1 MATGLRVKIGKT
13 NYSAYASS
21 VTLNNMVQTGTSN
34 LGNAYYNKT
43 CSSSYSEWYK
53 NFWSNQEYVLA
64 KNVSTKLPD
73 RTIGVGDVVYEGSGG
88 SYNFSY
94 TVLGFSYYSGVVSA
108 GTGGTVKYKYVDTND
123 DSIVIN
129 TVASGKTKAF
139 TNIECES
146 ITLTATANTDY
157 LFSSW
162 SNGST
167 STSITVAPSDNF
179 NYVAYFTK
187 KPKLTVQ
194 AGANGTITTNPSGY
208 VSPNATYKA
217 VAVPNDGYRFDGWY
231 YGGQKMYDTA
241 TADLQVYS
249 SNITYTA
256 QFASKYHTV
265 TVGLAD
271 SSPEGSGTV
280 KMLVGGEE
288 VASGTSLIEDTEVQ
302 LVCTAGL
309 DYNFNQWLINN
320 VGAYTSSHTF
330 IVSSTDAST
339 ISCLAVLTEKT
350 TYSISVSKADSSR
363 GTIALSDK
371 EKSWDETNNAI
382 SATGHSGIKYT
393 VTATVTSAAS
403 ATGRELNKFSGFTKD
418 GNKLSYKE
426 VEAGLKYEATFTN
439 GNNLSNETLNDV
451 NIVAT
456 FAQKPMWHAELN
468 IPVSA
473 GGTAVIEPDPDST
486 SPNNRWLEGTITA
499 VATPAVGYYVNNFN
513 VFDLDYGS
521 NGHVIQPVKDNDGK
535 YRDSFTL
542 NYNARITVNFLKI
555 PCTVGVSVD
564 SLSVKANS
572 GTATVASTSQGG
584 ATDNMVYGDI
594 AIFKATPYEGYQFS
608 GWYDA
613 DGNPVADSTIVN
625 DGVST
630 TYRYTD
636 AEYRLA
642 LTSDTRLVARF
653 KALVTIGI
661 STTASSNGSISLD
674 GEDSSS
680 SFLTKWIEIGKTC
693 SIKAVP
699 QTSGTDFFGAWYDA
713 SDTEFTNPLDLS
725 DEETL
730 TVLNTISYVARFN
743 SSADALFLA
752 MCNYDN
758 DTEDADIT
766 LGQLRMITSGSSPV
780 EVTSCTEEQFLAAT
794 GLAVAPSGVAKYYTL
809 TGTFRVTIN
818 ASPLVGRGFSRWT
831 RLVVADGAIG
841 DEVQL
846 SNVATFST
854 VANRH
859 YVYRAWWG
867 DPKPARVILNYCNGN
882 NVTNGDLQ
890 ISGVAVADSSI
901 EDKKQTGEETSA
913 TYTQNDVVKIY
924 VDIKNGYLFDGWYY
938 DANHQ
943 QPVRDS
949 VIDGVTYK
957 HTDAEYHFVVG
968 SPITICAKFK
978 EDTNAL
984 YEWEGSSTNK
994 MTTWKSKV
1002 YVSPRPFDPSSC
1014 RVDADGYSSGEG
1026 KSLRLTIDMFSSPD
1040 TEATPTSTRQIL
1052 LSNQDMRRMPIRR
1065 PEKYLQVKV
1074 ESNNAVNKIVVGTSA
1089 GGVVA

>member
-1 MATGLRVKIGKT
+1 MAKGICLHNNT
-13 NYSAYASS
+13 NYAIYASS
-21 VTLNNMVQTGTSN
+21 VTLSTVADFAGK
-34 LGNAYYNKT
+34 YNKT
-43 CSSSYSEWYK
+43 CSAEYESWY
-53 NFWSNQEYVLA
+53 EYVWA
-64 KNVSTKLPD
+64 TNVGYSSANYANKYVPD
-73 RTIGVGDVVYEGSGG
+73 T
-88 SYNFSY
+88 
-94 TVLGFSYYSGVVSA
+94 TVSA
-108 GTGGTVKYKYVDTND
+108 GSTVYMGLQPGSLSETSVTSFTYYRF
-123 DSIVIN
+123 
-129 TVASGKTKAF
+129 TVAATVGGSVSGDSSVAAGQSETF
-139 TNIECES
+139 TRIGS
-146 ITLTATANTDY
+146 SSVKLTAKPATNYRFVKWSTGATSATAS
-157 LFSSW
+157 FSL
-162 SNGST
+162 
-167 STSITVAPSDNF
+167 SDNL
-179 NYVAYFTK
+179 VITAYFEK
-187 KPKLTVQ
+187 LPKLTVK
-194 AGANGTITTNPSGY
+194 ADANGSIKTDPSGY
-208 VSPNATYKA
+208 VSPNATYRA
-217 VAVPNDGYRFDGWY
+217 VAVPNDGYRFVGWY
-231 YGGQKMYDTA
+231 SSGQKMYDTA

-249 SNITYTA
+249 SDITYTA

-280 KMLVGGEE
+280 KMLVGDEE

-302 LVCTAGL
+302 IVCTAGL

-320 VGAYTSSHTF
+320 VGAYTASHTF
-330 IVSSTDAST
+330 IISSTDAST
-339 ISCLAVLTEKT
+339 ISCLAVLSEKN
-350 TYSISVSKADSSR
+350 TYGISVTKVDPSR
-363 GTIALSDK
+363 GTIALADK
-371 EKSWDETNNAI
+371 EKSWDETNNII
-382 SATGHSGIKYT
+382 SATGHSGVKYT
-393 VTATVTSAAS
+393 ITATVTSATS

-418 GNKLSYKE
+418 GNRLSYKE
-426 VEAGLKYEATFTN
+426 VEAGARYEATFTN
-439 GNNLSNETLNDV
+439 GNNLSNETLDDV
-451 NIVAT
+451 NIIAT
-456 FAQKPMWHAELN
+456 FAQKSMWHAELN

-473 GGTAVIEPDPDST
+473 GGTAIIEPNPDST

-513 VFDLDYGS
+513 VSDLDYGS
-521 NGHVIQPVKDNDGK
+521 NGHVVQPVKDNDGK

-555 PCTVGVSVD
+555 PCMVGVSVD
-564 SLSVKANS
+564 SLSIQANS

-584 ATDNMVYGDI
+584 ATDSMVYGDI

-608 GWYDA
+608 GWYDV
-613 DGNPVADSTIVN
+613 DGNPVADSIIVN

-630 TYRYTD
+630 TYCYTD

-642 LTSDTRLVARF
+642 LTADTRLVAKF

-661 STTASSNGSISLD
+661 STTASSHGSISLD
-674 GEDSSS
+674 GEVSSS
-680 SFLTKWIEIGKTC
+680 GPLTKWIEIGKTC
-693 SIKAVP
+693 SVRAVP

-743 SSADALFLA
+743 SSADVLFLA

-758 DTEDADIT
+758 DTEEADIT
-766 LGQLRMITSGSSPV
+766 LGQLRMMTSGSSSV
-780 EVTSCTEEQFLAAT
+780 EVTSCTEEQFLSAT
-794 GLAVAPSGVAKYYTL
+794 GLAVAPQGAVKYYTL

-831 RLVVADGAIG
+831 RLVVANGIMG

-867 DPKPARVILNYCNGN
+867 DPKPARVVLNYCNGN

-890 ISGVAVADSSI
+890 IAGVAVADASI
-901 EDKKQTGEETSA
+901 EDKEQTGEETSA

-924 VDIKNGYLFDGWYY
+924 VNIKNGYLFDGWYY
-938 DANHQ
+938 DVEHQ
-943 QPVRDS
+943 QPLRDS

-984 YEWEGSSTNK
+984 YEWEGSPTNK
-994 MTTWKSKV
+994 MITWKSKV

-1014 RVDADGYSSGEG
+1014 RVDADGYSSGDG

-1052 LSNQDMRRMPIRR
+1052 LANQDMRRMPIRR
-1065 PEKYLQVKV
+1065 PEKYFQVKV

-1089 GGVVA
+1089 GGVIA

>member
-1 MATGLRVKIGKT
+1 MAKGICLDNNT
-13 NYSAYASS
+13 NYAVYASS
-21 VTLNNMVQTGTSN
+21 VTLSTVADFVGK
-34 LGNAYYNKT
+34 YNKT
-43 CSSSYSEWYK
+43 CSAEYKTWYK
-53 NFWSNQEYVLA
+53 YVWATNVGYSNAAYANKYV
-64 KNVSTKLPD
+64 SDT
-73 RTIGVGDVVYEGSGG
+73 T
-88 SYNFSY
+88 
-94 TVLGFSYYSGVVSA
+94 VSA
-108 GTGGTVKYKYVDTND
+108 GSTVCCGLQPGSLSESDVTSFTYYKF
-123 DSIVIN
+123 
-129 TVASGKTKAF
+129 TVAATVGGSVSGSDISVAAGKSETF
-139 TNIECES
+139 TWIGS
-146 ITLTATANTDY
+146 GSAKLTAKPATNYRFVKWSTGVTSETA
-157 LFSSW
+157 
-162 SNGST
+162 
-167 STSITVAPSDNF
+167 SISLSDNL
-179 NYVAYFTK
+179 VITAYFEK
-187 KPKLTVQ
+187 LPKLTVK
-194 AGANGTITTNPSGY
+194 ADANGSVKTDPSGY
-208 VSPNATYKA
+208 VSPNTAYRA
-217 VAVPNDGYRFDGWY
+217 VAVPNDGYRFVGWY
-231 YGGQKMYDTA
+231 SGGQKMYDTA

-249 SNITYTA
+249 SDITYTA
-256 QFASKYHTV
+256 QFASKYHAV
-265 TVGLAD
+265 IVGLSD

-280 KMLVGGEE
+280 RMLVDGEE

-302 LVCTAGL
+302 IVCTAGL
-309 DYNFNQWLINN
+309 DYNFSQWLINN

-339 ISCLAVLTEKT
+339 ISCLAVLAEKN
-350 TYSISVSKADSSR
+350 TYGISVTKVDSSR
-363 GTIALSDK
+363 GTIALADK

-382 SATGHSGIKYT
+382 SATGHSGVKYT
-393 VTATVTSAAS
+393 VTATVTSATS
-403 ATGRELNKFSGFTKD
+403 ATGRELNKFSGFTK
-418 GNKLSYKE
+418 GENRLSYKE
-426 VEAGLKYEATFTN
+426 VEEGVKYEATFTN
-439 GNNLSNETLNDV
+439 GNNLPNETLDDV

-473 GGTAVIEPDPDST
+473 GGTAVIEPAPDST

-499 VATPAVGYYVNNFN
+499 VATPVVGYYVNNFN
-513 VFDLDYGS
+513 VSDLDYGS
-521 NGHVIQPVKDNDGK
+521 NGHVVQPVKDNDGK

-555 PCTVGVSVD
+555 PCSVGVSVD
-564 SLSVKANS
+564 SLSVQA
-572 GTATVASTSQGG
+572 GAGAATVESTSQGG
-584 ATDNMVYGDI
+584 ATDSMVYGDI
-594 AIFKATPYEGYQFS
+594 AIFKATPYDGYQFS

-613 DGNPVADSTIVN
+613 DGNPAADSIIVN

-630 TYRYTD
+630 TYCYTD

-642 LTSDTRLVARF
+642 LTSDTRFVAKF
-653 KALVTIGI
+653 KALVTLGI
-661 STTASSNGSISLD
+661 STTASSRGSISLD
-674 GEDSSS
+674 GEVSSS
-680 SFLTKWIEIGKTC
+680 GTLAKWIEIGKTC
-693 SIKAVP
+693 SVKAVP

-725 DEETL
+725 DEEIL

-752 MCNYDN
+752 MCNYNN
-758 DTEDADIT
+758 DTEEADAA
-766 LGQLRMITSGSSPV
+766 LGQLRMMTSGSSPV
-780 EVTSCTEEQFLAAT
+780 EVAFCTEEQFLAAT
-794 GLAVAPSGVAKYYTL
+794 GLSVAPSGATKYYTL

-818 ASPLVGRGFSRWT
+818 ASPLAGRGFSRWT
-831 RLVVADGAIG
+831 RLVVTDGTMG
-841 DEVQL
+841 NEVQL

-867 DPKPARVILNYCNGN
+867 DPRPARVVLNYCNGN

-890 ISGVAVADSSI
+890 IAGVAVADASI

-924 VDIKNGYLFDGWYY
+924 VNIKNGYLFDGWYY
-938 DANHQ
+938 DTEYQ

-984 YEWEGSSTNK
+984 YEWEGSPTNK
-994 MTTWKSKV
+994 MITWKSKV

-1014 RVDADGYSSGEG
+1014 RADADGYSTDNGD
-1026 KSLRLTIDMFSSPD
+1026 SLRLTVDMFSSPD

-1065 PEKYLQVKV
+1065 PEKYLQIKV
-1074 ESNNAVNKIVVGTSA
+1074 ESNNAVNKIIVGTSA
-1089 GGVVA
+1089 GGVIA